1 MVNVKDLQKAYEE
14 TMSDRNKNIVNEFEN
29 FIDKQLIQTNG
40 KSKLTKWDFLAIVDK
55 AIGGLSTVDYTLYK
69 EAFEYIEKGLSVFG
83 HMPYNDGYLYT
94 EEATLLRYMLK
105 RYNNNGYLV
114 KPSRSKTIYIE
125 R

>member
-1 MVNVKDLQKAYEE
+1 MINVKDLQKAYEE
-14 TMSDRNKNIVNEFEN
+14 TMSDKNKSIVNEFEN

-55 AIGGLSTVDYTLYK
+55 AVGGLTTKDYITYK
-69 EAFEYIEKGLSVFG
+69 EAFEYVESKLDVFG
-83 HMPYNDGYLYT
+83 HMTYGNGYTYT
-94 EEATLLRYMLK
+94 EEATLLRYMFK
-105 RYNNNGYLV
+105 RYYNNGYLV

>member
-14 TMSDRNKNIVNEFEN
+14 RMSDRNKNIINEFEN

-40 KSKLTKWDFLAIVDK
+40 KSKLTKWDFLTIVDR
-55 AIGGLSTVDYTLYK
+55 AIGGLTTKDYIFYK
-69 EAFEYIEKGLSVFG
+69 EAFEDVEKGLSVFG

-94 EEATLLRYMLK
+94 EESALLRYMLK
-105 RYNNNGYLV
+105 RYNVNGYLV